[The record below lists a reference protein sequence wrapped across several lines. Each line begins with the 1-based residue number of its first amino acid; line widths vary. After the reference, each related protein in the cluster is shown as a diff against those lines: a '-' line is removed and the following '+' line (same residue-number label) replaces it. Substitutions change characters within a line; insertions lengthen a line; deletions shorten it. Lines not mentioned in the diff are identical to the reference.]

1 MSGTAPE
8 RPVIISIFFYHWTA
22 FVLMSDPHPV
32 QFHHSEVGEPEDFI
46 NFIVIFFL
54 LHNPPVL
61 PQFAT
66 AHRNKITEKNN
77 IILMSYL
84 AEPVLPAE
92 IT

>member
-1 MSGTAPE
+1 
-8 RPVIISIFFYHWTA
+8 
-22 FVLMSDPHPV
+22 MSDPHPV